1 MVSRLGTE
9 NLTEP
14 SEELRLSLICLL
26 KSILQSYSARMGPYV
41 NDVMLILQNTVVDP
55 YPEVKKV
62 SLCGFVCSTLIL
74 LYIRVYISL
83 LAGKLSVRHLF
94 GTCYSSSLL
103 SAVQFLGETSA
114 SINGSPALQSQTC
127 LSQGDLTWYMRACT
141 VSSFAYVLGEYL
153 GLRPVCSLKVVVL
166 DLYIFIIFSTPP

>member
-41 NDVMLILQNTVVDP
+41 NDVMLILQNTIVDP

-62 SLCGFVCSTLIL
+62 GLCSLVCSTLIL

-114 SINGSPALQSQTC
+114 SINGSPAL
-127 LSQGDLTWYMRACT
+127 
-141 VSSFAYVLGEYL
+141 
-153 GLRPVCSLKVVVL
+153 
-166 DLYIFIIFSTPP
+166 